1 MRSILSTI
9 KVTICSALLFLSLS
23 CVAPSNTTNARSDQ
37 SADRNRI
44 GGQAGETIHSEQR
57 TIGSRQLGG
66 DRVGGQAGEEPS
78 LEQRTIGSRQLG
90 GNRVGGQ
97 AGQQS
102 DQEEP
107 GSEAK

>member
-9 KVTICSALLFLSLS
+9 QVTVYGVFLFLSLS
-23 CVAPSNTTNARSDQ
+23 GVATADTAQARADQ

-57 TIGSRQLGG
+57 TIGSRQMGG

-78 LEQRTIGSRQLG
+78 LEERTIRSRQIG
-90 GNRVGGQ
+90 GDRVGGQ
-97 AGQQS
+97 AGLQS
-102 DQEEP
+102 DAE
-107 GSEAK
+107 GAGEAK

>member
-37 SADRNRI
+37 SADRNRNRI

-57 TIGSRQLGG
+57 TIGSRQFGG
-66 DRVGGQAGEEPS
+66 D
-78 LEQRTIGSRQLG
+78 
-90 GNRVGGQ
+90 RVGGQ